1 MCACHLGVSSTPSTP
16 ENLEDYYQYLDMEER
31 QVDPDDV
38 YAQLAQKEK
47 DLFLAAEIGQS
58 LLEKNKELQRKNEH
72 YESIHKD
79 LQLKIDDLEQ
89 ERYRL
94 RLRLE
99 SAEGEY
105 ENTIKDLQTD
115 IEILRKKLGAEQQNT
130 KLKEDDKTNIVKELR
145 AQNERLTDQLKKSLN
160 AEESLNTQLTG
171 LRLQVSSRR
180 SSIQSHVSE
189 LTVLREEITIL
200 TERVREL
207 DRRIK
212 QLSEERDA
220 AVCNCEEA
228 QDRIMMLE
236 RQKMEQDQQ
245 IRSHERELI
254 ELRETNSDLQ
264 EKLEELSLH
273 ASSTSGGHYN
283 NGSNNNSLFNELE
296 MSNCFSED
304 MELGRPQS
312 GMSGMKLGG
321 AYPMSPSPGLSLD
334 DDDDDIE
341 YDDDY
346 IHIEQAPP
354 SGENNHQTFQL
365 EVFEVYQQIKDM
377 FQQLKQQQDTNID
390 QSPEQKIFA
399 EFEKGSL
406 SNLLLELH
414 SLMDEMA
421 KRQANA
427 EKVNI
432 LEEELTCTQSQVR
445 SLHMVVTEKDD
456 ELKKKSHDLMEL
468 TQKITIQE
476 LQIEQQKQSNIT
488 LEKDKSHDEMQVDKE
503 DIVSLAR
510 LERDE
515 AITKRNSMEV
525 ELANAKLDLAKLDQ
539 QLLESIQQK
548 IELSQQLEQC
558 QLDMQE
564 LLQRQI
570 SKRVVTELEADDK
583 LPPKTERKKKHFWH

>member
-304 MELGRPQS
+304 MELGRPQ
-312 GMSGMKLGG
+312 
-321 AYPMSPSPGLSLD
+321 
-334 DDDDDIE
+334 
-341 YDDDY
+341 
-346 IHIEQAPP
+346 
-354 SGENNHQTFQL
+354 TFQL

-427 EKVNI
+427 ESIPEVNHLQEKVNI